1 MLTMPHPMNMAGQVV
16 QTPYGQAFILPSNA
30 TILNSNQGQMYAQS
44 TSFSQVAAP
53 AVRQVP
59 AAVDLPRPHVQQTP
73 ETGTNQSNADNI
85 NDQKNNDSFEV
96 ESNDF

>member
-1 MLTMPHPMNMAGQVV
+1 MLTMTQPINMAGQIV

-30 TILNSNQGQMYAQS
+30 TIPNSNHGEIYAQS
-44 TSFSQVAAP
+44 TPFSQVTAP
-53 AVRQVP
+53 ALHQVP
-59 AAVDLPRPHVQQTP
+59 AAVDLPQPHVQQTP